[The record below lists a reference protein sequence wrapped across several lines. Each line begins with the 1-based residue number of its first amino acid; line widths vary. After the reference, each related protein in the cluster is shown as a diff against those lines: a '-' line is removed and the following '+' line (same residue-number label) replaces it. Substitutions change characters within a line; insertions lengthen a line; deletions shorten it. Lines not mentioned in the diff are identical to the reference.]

1 MCLRRNG
8 VAAQREQGQAIIEF
22 AVIGLI
28 LLALTVGLVDV
39 GRAFYQYNELASAA
53 VDAARWASVQ
63 GGTCA
68 NKQVAPAESTADWCN
83 SLTTNGT
90 AFWAL
95 KGNYP
100 VNGSSTSCP
109 TSYDSA
115 GTSSYALNDS
125 TANGNTTIVGTV
137 MRRLDTT
144 TSSSSVNAGNWL
156 TGLPADK
163 TLVCIQLSTTGYSG
177 TTPAPQQG
185 DIVSVFVY
193 YQFNA
198 LSGLFGH
205 SLTINMAASSR
216 YVME

>member
-1 MCLRRNG
+1 MWRHSEP
-8 VAAQREQGQAIIEF
+8 VTAQGERGQAVVEF

-28 LLALTVGLVDV
+28 LLALTVGLVDI
-39 GRAFYQYNELASAA
+39 GRAFYQYNEIASAA

-68 NKQVAPAESTADWCN
+68 NKQITQYESTADWCN
-83 SLTTNGT
+83 GLTTSGT
-90 AFWAL
+90 AFWSL

-100 VNGSSTSCP
+100 VQGSGSCP

-115 GTSSYALNDS
+115 GTSSYLLSDS

-137 MRRLDTT
+137 MRRLDT
-144 TSSSSVNAGNWL
+144 SSSAYKINAGNWL
-156 TGLPADK
+156 AGLDPRK
-163 TLVCIQLSTTGYSG
+163 LMVCIQLSSSFSG
-177 TTPAPQQG
+177 TTPSPQQG
-185 DIVSVFVY
+185 DVVSVFVY
-193 YQFNA
+193 YQFVPV
-198 LSGLFGH
+198 SGLFGK